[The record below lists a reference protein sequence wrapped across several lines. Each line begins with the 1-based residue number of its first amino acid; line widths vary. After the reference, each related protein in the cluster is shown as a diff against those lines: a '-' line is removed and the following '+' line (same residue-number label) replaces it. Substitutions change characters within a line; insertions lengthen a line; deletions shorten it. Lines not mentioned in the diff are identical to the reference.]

1 MSKIVSGIMD
11 KLVHKPIYAENDRG
25 EVTLSFRDAYHLQ
38 DFVGEIRK
46 HGVVYGIELSKLTKE
61 APPMNFKVPK
71 APAISVVRW
80 MSRGE
85 KQG

>member
-11 KLVHKPIYAENDRG
+11 KLEHKPIYTENSRG

-46 HGVVYGIELSKLTKE
+46 HGVVYGVELSKLTKE
-61 APPMNFKVPK
+61 APPMDFEVPK
-71 APAISVVRW
+71 VPAISVIRY
-80 MSRGE
+80 MTRGE
-85 KQG
+85 T